1 MRFSTNLFSEFPDS
15 KLQLLLHEE
24 QTALMCG
31 IFELITKRFLWKE
44 WEKATQDF
52 AHYDSTQNWPDV
64 APSRLLNII
73 ALNHLNRRFSFLSNG
88 GGFSNL
94 ESTIDSLPYDLLN
107 ELIEGLLSDFQVQL
121 DTVHLTSD
129 DINQAIKKYGI
140 PTPSG
145 RSIEINDRGLFKDAT
160 EEVEQRLPKYIN
172 HIATTNELQEAK
184 WQVTPFHDKEKKS
197 KRVNDS
203 LRRCLMGY
211 VKQSWKVRQWNNPN
225 PESTLQ
231 RLIEYQ
237 ERNFPLYGR
246 RPVGQLSLRVR
257 DYISINPKTSTVS
270 AYRLQALFKEIHRI
284 LKYGIVEFLN
294 SIGAIKD
301 GGFLNERVAE
311 KDLLLGA

>member
-1 MRFSTNLFSEFPDS
+1 
-15 KLQLLLHEE
+15 
-24 QTALMCG
+24 MCG

-107 ELIEGLLSDFQVQL
+107 EIIEGLLSDFQVQL

-140 PTPSG
+140 PTLSG

-184 WQVTPFHDKEKKS
+184 WQVTPFHDKKK
-197 KRVNDS
+197 N
-203 LRRCLMGY
+203 LR
-211 VKQSWKVRQWNNPN
+211 
-225 PESTLQ
+225 ESMTL
-231 RLIEYQ
+231 LDD
-237 ERNFPLYGR
+237 
-246 RPVGQLSLRVR
+246 V
-257 DYISINPKTSTVS
+257 
-270 AYRLQALFKEIHRI
+270 
-284 LKYGIVEFLN
+284 
-294 SIGAIKD
+294 
-301 GGFLNERVAE
+301 
-311 KDLLLGA
+311 